1 MTRDQEK
8 RTENVEIAHPS
19 VRREPEQL
27 ISNCPK
33 KMVVENS
40 NFTILHYWYEYPNKK
55 TQLLAIIICCSI
67 VNSSK

>member
-55 TQLLAIIICCSI
+55 NATPSNYNLLL
-67 VNSSK
+67 NREFL